1 MSIENEKVAA
11 VFLFF
16 GTLQAGFVFLI
27 LALVE
32 PGYSF
37 QIEFISELGAPGA
50 ANALIFNVSVLGWGI
65 CILIAALLLYRASAG
80 ESMFPNRLFAIM
92 IILLGIAAIGGALAP
107 MHTYPSIYPLP
118 LHSIFGYIYNFSHL
132 IAIFV
137 SFKIMKPPLS
147 YIQIVLGVLAILTT
161 ALFITATDLGLG
173 WGGMERVDFIITF
186 AWLYVLSTY
195 LMSKS

>member
-1 MSIENEKVAA
+1 VLL
-11 VFLFF
+11 FL
-16 GTLQAGFVFLI
+16 GTLQSGFVQLI

-50 ANALIFNVSVLGWGI
+50 ANALIFNVS
-65 CILIAALLLYRASAG
+65 ILIWGLCMFIAGLLLYRASAG

-92 IILLGIAAIGGALAP
+92 IILFGICGIGGGLAP

-118 LHSIFGYIYNFSHL
+118 LHSIFGYLYNIVHL

-147 YIQIVLGVLAILTT
+147 YIQIVLGVLAVLTT

-173 WGGMERVDFIITF
+173 WGGMERVDFTITF
-186 AWLYVLSTY
+186 AWLYVMSTY

>member
-1 MSIENEKVAA
+1 MNFDNEKVAGL
-11 VFLFF
+11 FLFF
-16 GTLQAGFVFLI
+16 STVQFIFIQLI

-37 QIEFISELGAPGA
+37 SDLFISELGAPGA
-50 ANALIFNVSVLGWGI
+50 TNALIFNVSILGWGL
-65 CILIAALLLYRASAG
+65 CIFIAGLLLYRASAG

-92 IILLGIAAIGGALAP
+92 ILLFGIAGIGGGLAP

-118 LHSIFGYIYNFSHL
+118 LHSIFGYIYNLVHL

-147 YIQIVLGVLAILTT
+147 YIQIILGVLAVLTT
-161 ALFITATDLGLG
+161 LLFITATDLGLG
-173 WGGMERVDFIITF
+173 WGGMERVDFVITF

>member
-1 MSIENEKVAA
+1 MNIENEKVAG
-11 VFLFF
+11 VFLFL
-16 GTLQAGFVFLI
+16 GTLQAGFVQLI

-32 PGYSF
+32 PVYSF

-65 CILIAALLLYRASAG
+65 CMLIAALLLYRASAG

-92 IILLGIAAIGGALAP
+92 IILMGIAGIGAGLAP

-118 LHSIFGYIYNFSHL
+118 LHSIFGYVFNIFLL
-132 IAIFV
+132 IAIFL
-137 SFKIMKPPLS
+137 SLKIMKPPLS
-147 YIQIVLGVLAILTT
+147 YIQLVLGVLAVLTT
-161 ALFITATDLGLG
+161 ILFVTATDLGLG
-173 WGGMERVDFIITF
+173 WGGMERVYFVVVF
-186 AWLYVLSTY
+186 AWLYVTSTY

>member
-1 MSIENEKVAA
+1 MSIENEKVAG
-11 VFLFF
+11 VLLFF
-16 GTLQAGFVFLI
+16 GTLQFIFVQLI

-37 QIEFISELGAPGA
+37 QNEFLSELGAPGA
-50 ANALIFNVSVLGWGI
+50 ANALIFNVSAI
-65 CILIAALLLYRASAG
+65 CIGLSTLIAGFLLYRASAT
-80 ESMFPNRLFAIM
+80 EPMFPSRLFAIM
-92 IILLGIAAIGGALAP
+92 IALWGIALTGAGLAP

-118 LHSIFGYIYNFSHL
+118 LHSIFAYIFNFSHL

-147 YIQIVLGVLAILTT
+147 YIQIILGVLAVLTT
-161 ALFITATDLGLG
+161 TLLVTATDLGLG
-173 WGGMERVDFIITF
+173 WGGIQRVDNVITY
-186 AWLYVLSTY
+186 AWLYVMSTY